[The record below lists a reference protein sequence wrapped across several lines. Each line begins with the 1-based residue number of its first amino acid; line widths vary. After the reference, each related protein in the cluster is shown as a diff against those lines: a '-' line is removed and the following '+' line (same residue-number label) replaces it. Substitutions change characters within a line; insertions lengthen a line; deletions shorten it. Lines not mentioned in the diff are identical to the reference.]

1 MAVYKVIQDIEA
13 EDKLLG
19 PLSLKGFIYFI
30 IAIALLYLNLR
41 LIMSG
46 APIVIKL
53 PFFILMLLPAILFG
67 TLASPLGREQPT
79 EVWLLSRIR
88 FALKPRTRIWNQS
101 GQNDLV
107 TITVP
112 KRVEVQLTKNFSQDE
127 VQSRLK
133 ALANTLDS
141 RGWAVKNVNVNL
153 NANPG
158 YLATLDYNS
167 DRLVEAEAVEEPVIE
182 VHASD
187 DIMDARHNP
196 TAQKFEAMMEKADTE
211 RKKAVAAKI
220 EAARKSPPQST
231 AHAKPKAHAAVQKA
245 EPEEEGEQPV
255 VSRFTGATII
265 APHKEPA
272 PKDPEIVTA
281 KSSDEVRLLEQIHER
296 EARFDALLA
305 NEHPKPTQRQDR
317 IGKVAKPK
325 PQTEVT
331 TPAQADKIELAQSG
345 NDLSVASIARLAN
358 RKAQAEPIPQE
369 VTISL
374 H

>member
-1 MAVYKVIQDIEA
+1 
-13 EDKLLG
+13 
-19 PLSLKGFIYFI
+19 
-30 IAIALLYLNLR
+30 
-41 LIMSG
+41 
-46 APIVIKL
+46 
-53 PFFILMLLPAILFG
+53 
-67 TLASPLGREQPT
+67 
-79 EVWLLSRIR
+79 
-88 FALKPRTRIWNQS
+88 
-101 GQNDLV
+101 
-107 TITVP
+107 VP

-245 EPEEEGEQPV
+245 EPEEEGE
-255 VSRFTGATII
+255 
-265 APHKEPA
+265 
-272 PKDPEIVTA
+272 
-281 KSSDEVRLLEQIHER
+281 
-296 EARFDALLA
+296 
-305 NEHPKPTQRQDR
+305 
-317 IGKVAKPK
+317 